1 MNANDQ
7 VILSGP
13 GITTAFEVVG
23 TYEVYLEWSGG
34 YQSVKFRI
42 IEWTQGGFEFYQSHF
57 IKPPG
62 HTGPYQT
69 NNTKA
74 ATKSDALRQG
84 VDSVMRE
91 YNLAVGQGNTP
102 SQEWFV
108 RNNRF

>member
-1 MNANDQ
+1 VNANDE

-13 GITTAFEVVG
+13 GITAAFEAVG
-23 TYEVYLEWSGG
+23 TYEIYLEWSGG

-69 NNTKA
+69 TTQRLQQRAMHYDRAWTASCVNII
-74 ATKSDALRQG
+74 
-84 VDSVMRE
+84 
-91 YNLAVGQGNTP
+91 
-102 SQEWFV
+102 
-108 RNNRF
+108 